1 MNNKDEC
8 QVLCRNIGLINSI
21 SRMLLG
27 GDPAHGWPHVERV
40 RRLAWE
46 IVSLE
51 GLEDKINKC
60 VLDASI
66 ALHDVGR
73 STSSNMHHAAESAKV
88 AVELLGALGASS
100 SCMKAVEHAI
110 LAHSYSLGVK
120 AETLEA
126 RVLSDADKLDA
137 LGAIGIARVFHTGC
151 KMGRDF
157 EDSVKHFYDKILRLP
172 DTMYLNASRKI
183 AAERLRIIEG
193 FLREWR
199 REIGSDSQSL
209 Q

>member
-1 MNNKDEC
+1 MNSKGEC

-21 SRMLLG
+21 GRILLG

-51 GLEDKINKC
+51 GLEDKIDQC
-60 VLDASI
+60 ILEVSI

-73 STSSNMHHAAESAKV
+73 SSSSNTHHAVESARI
-88 AVELLGALGASS
+88 AVKLLEALGAPS
-100 SCMKAVEHAI
+100 SCVKAVEHAI

-151 KMGRDF
+151 RLGRGF
-157 EDSVKHFYDKILRLP
+157 GDSVKHFHDKILRLP
-172 DTMYLNASRKI
+172 GTMYLDASRKI
-183 AAERLRIIEG
+183 AAERLRIIED
-193 FLREWR
+193 FLREWS
-199 REIGSDSQSL
+199 RELDSGP
-209 Q
+209 